1 MTRFARTVLPILG
14 LLAAIPLS
22 VSAAPARAP
31 RGIAPA
37 PSGQVR
43 IVAIVNGAV
52 ITNRDIDNRTRLFA
66 VTSGLSS
73 QPEVLARLR
82 PQILRQLVDEKL
94 RMQDVE
100 AKHIVVTDKQIAE
113 AIREIETRNGMP
125 AGALRARLSG
135 DGVSFATLVDQ
146 IRTEIGWTML
156 LREQLGDR
164 LKVTDA
170 DITQRMQSL
179 KQQIGRPEYHVA
191 EIFIPVENPTQD
203 AEARGF
209 ADTVIKQL
217 RAGAPFPVI
226 AAQFSQSQSAL
237 QGGDLGWVQ
246 PNQLDPSVA
255 KLVQAMPPGAISEPV
270 PVPGGFAIVHLV
282 ANRQIGNDIATIM
295 SMRQAFLPFSSPL
308 NPQAPTAQ
316 QMATL
321 KKAEAISASVH
332 SCPEM
337 EQAAKENASPR
348 PADPGPVRLDSVNP
362 PQFRAMLA
370 SQPLDRATKPLVS
383 REGIAVMIV
392 CSRGEQNL
400 AQMDR
405 KDVTEQILQN
415 RVELLSRQMQ
425 QDLRRKASIDI
436 RGEPAQQSVAASR
449 T

>member
-1 MTRFARTVLPILG
+1 MTRFARTVLPVLG
-14 LLAAIPLS
+14 LLAAVTPAAL
-22 VSAAPARAP
+22 AAPAPRA
-31 RGIAPA
+31 AA
-37 PSGQVR
+37 LPSPGQVR
-43 IVAIVNGAV
+43 IVATVNGAV

-66 VTSGLSS
+66 VTSGLANH
-73 QPEVLARLR
+73 PEVLARLR
-82 PQILRQLVDEKL
+82 PQILRQLVDERL

-113 AIREIETRNGMP
+113 AIREIETRNSMP
-125 AGALRARLSG
+125 AGALRARLSN
-135 DGVSFATLVDQ
+135 DGVSFTTLIDQ
-146 IRTEIGWTML
+146 IRTEIGWTLL

-170 DITQRMQSL
+170 DIAQRMRVL
-179 KQQIGRPEYHVA
+179 KQQTGRPEYHVA
-191 EIFIPVENPTQD
+191 EIFIAVENPAHD

-209 ADTVIKQL
+209 AETVIKQL

-246 PNQLDPSVA
+246 PNQLDPDVA
-255 KLVQAMPPGAISEPV
+255 KLVQEMPPGAISEPV
-270 PVPGGFAIVHLV
+270 PVPGGFAIVHLIGS
-282 ANRQIGNDIATIM
+282 RQIGNDMATM
-295 SMRQAFLPFSSPL
+295 LSMRQVFLPFSSPL

-321 KKAEAISASVH
+321 KKAEAIGASVH

-337 EQAAKENASPR
+337 EQAAKDNASPR
-348 PADPGPVRLDSVNP
+348 PADPGPVRLESVNP

-383 REGIAVMIV
+383 GEGIAVMMV

-405 KDVTEQILQN
+405 KELIEQILEG

-436 RGEPAQQSVAASR
+436 RGEPSQQNLAASR

>member
-1 MTRFARTVLPILG
+1 MTRFARAVIPVLG
-14 LLAAIPLS
+14 LLAAVPAAA
-22 VSAAPARAP
+22 SAAPPRAP
-31 RGIAPA
+31 HSLTPA

-52 ITNRDIDNRTRLFA
+52 LTNRDIDNRTRLFA
-66 VTSGLSS
+66 VTSGLGRD
-73 QPEVLARLR
+73 PEVLVRLR

-100 AKHIVVTDKQIAE
+100 AKHIVVTDKQIAD

-125 AGALRARLSG
+125 AGALRARLSA
-135 DGVSFATLVDQ
+135 DGVSFTTLVDQ
-146 IRTEIGWTML
+146 IRTEIGWTLL

-170 DITQRMQSL
+170 DIAQRMQTI

-191 EIFIPVENPTQD
+191 EIFIPVENPAQD

-246 PNQLDPSVA
+246 PNQLDPGVA
-255 KLVQAMPPGAISEPV
+255 KLAQEMPPGAISEPV
-270 PVPGGFAIVHLV
+270 PVPGGFAIVHLI
-282 ANRQIGNDIATIM
+282 ASRQIGNDVATVLA
-295 SMRQAFLPFSSPL
+295 MRQVFLPFSTPL

-337 EQAAKENASPR
+337 EQAAKDNASPR

-370 SQPLDRATKPLVS
+370 SQALDRATKPLVS
-383 REGIAVMIV
+383 REGIAVMMV
-392 CSRGEQNL
+392 CSRGDQNL

-405 KDVTEQILQN
+405 KAIVEQILER

-425 QDLRRKASIDI
+425 QDLRRKANIDV

>member
-1 MTRFARTVLPILG
+1 MIRFARTLLPVLG
-14 LLAAIPLS
+14 LLAAVP
-22 VSAAPARAP
+22 VPATAAPARAP
-31 RGIAPA
+31 HAFAPA
-37 PSGQVR
+37 SSGQVR
-43 IVAIVNGAV
+43 IVATVNGAV

-66 VTSGLSS
+66 VTSGLTS

-82 PQILRQLVDEKL
+82 PQILRQLIDEKL

-100 AKHIVVTDKQIAE
+100 SKHIVVTDKQIAD

-125 AGALRARLSG
+125 PGALRARLSN

-146 IRTEIGWTML
+146 IRTEIGWTL
-156 LREQLGDR
+156 VLREQLGDR

-170 DITQRMQSL
+170 DIAQRVQML
-179 KQQIGRPEYHVA
+179 KQLTGRPEYHVA
-191 EIFIPVENPTQD
+191 EIFIAVENPAND

-237 QGGDLGWVQ
+237 RGGDMGWVQ
-246 PNQLDPSVA
+246 PNQLDPGVA
-255 KLVQAMPPGAISEPV
+255 RLVQEMPPGAISEPV

-282 ANRQIGNDIATIM
+282 ASRQIGNDVATVLSI
-295 SMRQAFLPFSSPL
+295 RQVFLPFSSPL

-321 KKAEAISASVH
+321 KKAESIAASVH

-337 EQAAKENASPR
+337 EQAATANSSPR
-348 PADPGPVRLDSVNP
+348 PADPGPVRLDTVNP
-362 PQFRAMLA
+362 AQFRAMLA

-405 KDVTEQILQN
+405 KEIVEQILEN
-415 RVELLSRQMQ
+415 RVELLSRQLQ
-425 QDLRRKASIDI
+425 QDLRRKAHIDI
-436 RGEPAQQSVAASR
+436 RGEPAQQNVAASR